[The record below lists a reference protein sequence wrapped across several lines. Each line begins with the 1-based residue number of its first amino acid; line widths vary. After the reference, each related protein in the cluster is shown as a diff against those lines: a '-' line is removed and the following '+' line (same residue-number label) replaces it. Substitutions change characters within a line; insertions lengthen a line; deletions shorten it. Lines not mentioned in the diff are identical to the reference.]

1 MKKTLKVILLVS
13 LALIFS
19 LGIYALYEIF
29 VPYDNT
35 IPEFKEYDVSEIR
48 SGTRFEVKKLEFNL
62 GQVTYTDIGKVEG
75 FKFVFK
81 GPHLR
86 YGDEYPVNYT
96 SPNWLNINDMHKVT
110 HKCDL
115 PAFFTENTENA
126 EGIIIFDGVPYSLYY
141 DESGKAFVKCLETR
155 FNDYFK
161 ADKPYSDFIR
171 WAKYYTRRL
180 DDEDLLS
187 S

>member
-1 MKKTLKVILLVS
+1 MKKPLKIVLVVSIVLVICAS
-13 LALIFS
+13 
-19 LGIYALYEIF
+19 IYALYEIF

-35 IPEFKEYDVSEIR
+35 IPEFKQYEVSEIR
-48 SGTRFEVKKLEFNL
+48 SDTRFEVKELKFNF

-86 YGDEYPVNYT
+86 YGEEYPVNQI
-96 SPNWLNINDMHKVT
+96 SHNWQNMNDMYKVT
-110 HKCDL
+110 HNCDL
-115 PAFFTENTENA
+115 PALFTENTENA

-161 ADKPYSDFIR
+161 EDKSYSDFIR
-171 WAKYYTRRL
+171 WAKYYSRRL

>member
-19 LGIYALYEIF
+19 IGIYALYEIF

-35 IPEFKEYDVSEIR
+35 IPEFKEYDFSEMR
-48 SGTRFEVKKLEFNL
+48 SDTRFEVKELKFNF

-96 SPNWLNINDMHKVT
+96 SPNWLNIKDMRKVT

-141 DESGKAFVKCLETR
+141 DESGKAYVKCLETR

-161 ADKPYSDFIR
+161 EDKPYSDFIR
-171 WAKYYTRRL
+171 WAKYYTRHL

-187 S
+187 R